1 MKNKGVISAA
11 ILASLAGILALL
23 VVLVPK
29 LQVAE
34 EGRALGSIMDGQGY
48 NSTTTS
54 SAVATTWAEAR
65 TVTGTSTRSGIFGSV
80 IITKQTQVTTL
91 NIYDATTTDITLR
104 NNVATSSILLASFG
118 TSTPV
123 GTYVFD
129 SNYKTGLIVD
139 PTPIGGNMVAS
150 STITWK

>member
-1 MKNKGVISAA
+1 MTTKISKIEVVGIMFVGALIFAA
-11 ILASLAGILALL
+11 MLNFRSQPAI
-23 VVLVPK
+23 
-29 LQVAE
+29 
-34 EGRALGSIMDGQGY
+34 GSVTEGQGY
-48 NSTTTS
+48 TSTTTAS
-54 SAVATTWAEAR
+54 TVASTWTEAR

-80 IITKQTQVTTL
+80 VITKQTQATTL

-129 SNYKTGLIVD
+129 SNFKTGLIVD
-139 PTPIGGNMVAS
+139 PTPIGGGMVAS